1 MLFLMK
7 PNHRVFS
14 LTWSADMQFI
24 LTERK
29 LLRMKW
35 DHGTG
40 LAPQHRGLDV
50 MQKWTA
56 QS

>member
-1 MLFLMK
+1 MK

-40 LAPQHRGLDV
+40 LAPQHGGLDV